1 MNYSKE
7 QEAKGTELVKTLV
20 EKAWESASFKERLMR
35 NPEATIAEVTGK
47 HLTNT
52 DKKIVVVDQTDESV
66 VYINIPA
73 KVDVSEL
80 ELTEEQLEQV
90 AGGIL
95 PYIVGAAIGYG
106 VCWLADNYAH

>member
-7 QEAKGTELVKTLV
+7 QEERGTELVKTLI
-20 EKAWESASFKERLMR
+20 EKAWESASFKEELMR

-47 HLTNT
+47 QPSNT
-52 DKKIVVVDQTDESV
+52 DKKIVVVDQTDANTI
-66 VYINIPA
+66 YINIPA
-73 KVDVSEL
+73 KVDMSEL

-106 VCWLADNYAH
+106 VCWVADNYLH